1 MNRKLCGLLLGV
13 TFGVL
18 LLAGCADKTQFTV
31 SVEEYQQKVR
41 TLAVLPVLVDGETID
56 HPQAADVAL
65 MLEQEGRALAAQLVE
80 RLRKKGGY
88 FDVRLAPA
96 VSLVDLVAAK
106 ATVGEEAATH
116 LEYTLSTPA
125 VAETC
130 ETAVADAVLAVFI
143 HGVKRTEKR
152 WNPHSMRLEYLS
164 TAFSSVLWTAEVVD
178 KSGTLLWRHVEPA
191 GEVLLPLDYADFTEA
206 YWNRSDEVKVKPI
219 TLRGLQRTVSEPN
232 EGLFVNKELPK
243 LFDGMVQT
251 MVDQLS
257 PGLFSGIKDAVAPAP
272 K

>member
-1 MNRKLCGLLLGV
+1 MKCKLSGLLIV
-13 TFGVL
+13 VL
-18 LLAGCADKTQFTV
+18 LLAGCAGNKQFTV
-31 SVEEYQQKVR
+31 PVEEYQQKVR
-41 TLAVLPVLVDGETID
+41 TLAVLPLLVDGDTIE
-56 HPQAADVAL
+56 HPQAADVTL
-65 MLEQEGRALAAQLVE
+65 MLEQEGRALSEKLVE

-96 VSLVDLVAAK
+96 VSLLDLVAAK
-106 ATVGEEAATH
+106 ATVGENAATH
-116 LEYTLSTPA
+116 LEYSLSTPV

-130 ETAVADAVLAVFI
+130 EIAVADAVLAVI
-143 HGVKRTEKR
+143 VHGVKRTEKR

-164 TAFSSVLWTAEVVD
+164 TGYSSVLWTAEVVD

-206 YWNRSDEVKVKPI
+206 YWNHSDEVKVKSI
-219 TLRGLQRTVSEPN
+219 TLLGLQRAVSEPSD
-232 EGLFVNKELPK
+232 GLFVDKTLSK
-243 LFDGMVQT
+243 LFNGMVQT

-257 PGLFSGIKDAVAPAP
+257 PGLFSGIKDAATPAP